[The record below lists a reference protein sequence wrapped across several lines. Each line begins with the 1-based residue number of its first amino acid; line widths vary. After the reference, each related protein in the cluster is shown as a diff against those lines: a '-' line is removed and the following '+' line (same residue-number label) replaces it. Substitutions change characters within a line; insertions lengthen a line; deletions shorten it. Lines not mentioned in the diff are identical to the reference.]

1 MKTSF
6 FNGLLI
12 AFLLALATSGV
23 ALAHG
28 EPVITV
34 NPVAVAP
41 GGEVV
46 VTGSDMEAGEVFLIS
61 LENAL
66 STIKLDEVTATGESD
81 EAGFTITLIIP
92 NDVAPGTYIVRAATE
107 EGEAVTADLT
117 VTAEGEKLSGEV
129 MEASAEPMKIDR
141 SKPAGQ
147 VVGIILAALFSVSLG
162 VWLVRKPE

>member
-6 FNGLLI
+6 ITGLFI
-12 AFLLALATSGV
+12 AFLFALATSGV

-34 NPVAVAP
+34 NPVAIDP

-46 VTGSDMEAGEVFLIS
+46 VTGSDMETGEVFLIT

-66 STIKLDEVTATGESD
+66 STIPLGEATATGEGD
-81 EAGFTITLIIP
+81 EAGFTTTLTIP
-92 NDVAPGTYIVRAATE
+92 DDVAPGAYIVRAATE

-117 VTAEGEKLSGEV
+117 VTAEGEKAPVEV
-129 MEASAEPMKIDR
+129 MEASAVPMTIDR

-147 VVGIILAALFSVSLG
+147 VVGIVLAALFSAGLG